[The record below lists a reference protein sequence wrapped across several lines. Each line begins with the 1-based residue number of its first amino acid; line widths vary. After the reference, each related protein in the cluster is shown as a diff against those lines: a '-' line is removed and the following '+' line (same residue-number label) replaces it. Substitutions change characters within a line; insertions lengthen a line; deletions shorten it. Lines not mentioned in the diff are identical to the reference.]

1 MSVAPSFR
9 HPTQKGGEGARA
21 ERNMAVGFKAVE
33 LVGFYLVKWFLQIL
47 HPYCPGAGALHC
59 GVGEARWKGPH
70 PDLLGKRQHN
80 LSRLWRG
87 RCFVLGH
94 PMSFSRKVVIV
105 AAIFNVTI
113 FTIIRALGASP
124 GFLDLLLTGL
134 GSVLFTIIGA
144 LAALYEKGDGNQVM
158 DEKIGLICINLNQCL
173 DCGYLDFYSFIF
185 TFRLW
190 RWGRSSCGR

>member
-1 MSVAPSFR
+1 M
-9 HPTQKGGEGARA
+9 
-21 ERNMAVGFKAVE
+21 VE
-33 LVGFYLVKWFLQIL
+33 NIS
-47 HPYCPGAGALHC
+47 GAGSVHRWFGA
-59 GVGEARWKGPH
+59 AWWKGLD

-94 PMSFSRKVVIV
+94 TMSFSRKVGIV
-105 AAIFNVTI
+105 AVIFNVTI
-113 FTIIRALGASP
+113 FTIIIRALGASP

-158 DEKIGLICINLNQCL
+158 DEKIGMICINLNQCL
-173 DCGYLDFYSFIF
+173 DWGYLLKFLFIHIYI
-185 TFRLW
+185 
-190 RWGRSSCGR
+190 